1 VDFTFNTF
9 APLLPGRLHDDRMPM
24 TIIAR
29 QAIDIRLMRVLSIF
43 FLANELNVDER
54 LALVLRTLREEGAIN
69 RAPTVVRNADSGTPG
84 GADKSAMGAINR
96 PLQVFRSFCLCA

>member
-24 TIIAR
+24 IIIAR
-29 QAIDIRLMRVLSIF
+29 QTIDIRLMRVLFSF
-43 FLANELNVDER
+43 LLANKLNMDER

-69 RAPTVVRNADSGTPG
+69 RAPTDTKRYDLYAGAGRFWGLKWEWRN
-84 GADKSAMGAINR
+84 
-96 PLQVFRSFCLCA
+96 LV